1 MEFFNKKEE
10 VLDLQL
16 TQYGK
21 YLLSIGKLNPAYYTL
36 HDDNVIYDRQ
46 FSNSSSAELQNEA
59 RVRIQSDTPILKTQ
73 YNFVS
78 LDSMQ
83 SKDSDFQDDK
93 ERTGVMSRP
102 LATSNLGSDKLPSWN
117 INTLG
122 GVFLTGSI
130 TSVITSS
137 ATAFVQEIPQIGAE
151 ITYYISPVM
160 MDGTF
165 TEGEIEEV
173 DQGFADGI
181 PQDILEGIDITFET
195 EVLEDGSFF
204 SIDKDSLILQ
214 IVEDNAPMGNDNFE
228 VEVFEVKTIDDG
240 ATSVTTE
247 LIPMVFKKEPILI
260 VNDILVEAVE
270 EDGVEIDS
278 TFVEYYFDLELDG
291 EISSDIMCSKLTDAD
306 KDIYKYA
313 FKEFSCPDVQPNY
326 QYLSPY
332 SQKETDTECGD

>member
-36 HDDNVIYDRQ
+36 HDENVIYDSQ
-46 FSNSSSAELQNEA
+46 FSNSSSAEIQNEA
-59 RVRIQSDTPILKTQ
+59 RVRIQSDTPSLKTQ

-83 SKDSDFQDDK
+83 SKTADFQDDK
-93 ERTGVMSRP
+93 ERTGGVTRP
-102 LATSNLGSDKLPSWN
+102 LATSNLGSDKIPSWN

-122 GVFLTGSI
+122 GIFLPGST
-130 TSVITSS
+130 TSVISSS
-137 ATAFVQEIPQIGAE
+137 ASAIVQEIPQIGAE
-151 ITYYISPVM
+151 VTYRANPVM
-160 MDGTF
+160 MSNEF
-165 TEGEIEEV
+165 AEGEIEDV
-173 DQGFADGI
+173 NQGFADGV
-181 PQDILEGIDITFET
+181 PQDILEGIDISFET
-195 EVLEDGSFF
+195 EVLPDGSSF
-204 SIDKDSLILQ
+204 SIDKDDLILQ

-228 VEVFEVKTIDDG
+228 VEIFQVETETVDNI
-240 ATSVTTE
+240 TTE
-247 LIPMVFKKEPILI
+247 KLIPMVFKKEPILI

-270 EDGVEIDS
+270 EDDVEIDS

-313 FKEFSCPDVQPNY
+313 FKEFACPDIQPNY

>member
-36 HDDNVIYDRQ
+36 HDENVIYDSQ
-46 FSNSSSAELQNEA
+46 FSQGTELQSEA

-73 YNFVS
+73 YNFIS

-83 SKDSDFQDDK
+83 SKDPDFQDDK
-93 ERTGVMSRP
+93 ERTGGVTRP
-102 LATSNLGSDKLPSWN
+102 LATSNLGSDKIPSWN
-117 INTLG
+117 INALG
-122 GVFLTGSI
+122 GVFLTGST
-130 TSVITSS
+130 TSVISSS
-137 ATAFVQEIPQIGAE
+137 ASAIVQEIPQIGAE
-151 ITYYISPVM
+151 VIYRANPVTI
-160 MDGTF
+160 GNTF
-165 TEGEIEEV
+165 TEGELEEISL
-173 DQGFADGI
+173 GLADGI
-181 PQDILEGIDITFET
+181 PQDVLQGLDITFST
-195 EVLEDGSFF
+195 EILSDGTSF
-204 SIDKDSLILQ
+204 SIDKDDLILQ

-228 VEVFEVKTIDDG
+228 VEIFQVETETVDNI
-240 ATSVTTE
+240 TTE
-247 LIPMVFKKEPILI
+247 KLIPMVFKKEPILI

-270 EDGVEIDS
+270 EDDVEIDS

-291 EISSDIMCSKLTDAD
+291 EISSDVMCSKLTNAD

-313 FKEFSCPDVQPNY
+313 FKEFACPDIQPNY

>member
-36 HDDNVIYDRQ
+36 HDENVIYDSQ
-46 FSNSSSAELQNEA
+46 FSQGTELQNEA

-83 SKDSDFQDDK
+83 SKTADFQDDK
-93 ERTGVMSRP
+93 ERTGGVTRP
-102 LATSNLGSDKLPSWN
+102 LATSNLGSDKIPSWN

-122 GVFLTGSI
+122 GIFLPGST
-130 TSVITSS
+130 TSVISSS
-137 ATAFVQEIPQIGAE
+137 ASAIVQEIPQIGAE
-151 ITYYISPVM
+151 VTYRANPVM
-160 MDGTF
+160 MSNEF
-165 TEGEIEEV
+165 AEGEIEDV
-173 DQGFADGI
+173 NQGFADGV
-181 PQDILEGIDITFET
+181 PQDILEGIDISFET
-195 EVLEDGSFF
+195 EVLPDGSSF
-204 SIDKDSLILQ
+204 SIDKDDLILQ

-228 VEVFEVKTIDDG
+228 VEIFQVETETVDNI
-240 ATSVTTE
+240 TTE
-247 LIPMVFKKEPILI
+247 KLIPMVFKKEPILI

-270 EDGVEIDS
+270 EDDVEIDS

-313 FKEFSCPDVQPNY
+313 FKEFACPDIQPNY

>member
-36 HDDNVIYDRQ
+36 HDENVIYDSQ
-46 FSNSSSAELQNEA
+46 FSQGTELQNEA
-59 RVRIQSDTPILKTQ
+59 RVRIQSDTPSLKTQ

-83 SKDSDFQDDK
+83 SKTADFQDDK
-93 ERTGVMSRP
+93 ERTGGVTRP
-102 LATSNLGSDKLPSWN
+102 LATSNIGSDKIPSWN
-117 INTLG
+117 ISALG
-122 GVFLTGSI
+122 GMLLSGST
-130 TSVITSS
+130 TSVISSS
-137 ATAFVQEIPQIGAE
+137 ASAIVQEIPQIGAE
-151 ITYYISPVM
+151 VTYRANPVM
-160 MDGTF
+160 IGNTF
-165 TEGEIEEV
+165 TEGELEEISL
-173 DQGFADGI
+173 GLADGI
-181 PQDILEGIDITFET
+181 PQDVLQGLDITFST
-195 EVLEDGSFF
+195 EVLSDGSSF
-204 SIDKDSLILQ
+204 SIDKDDLILQ

-228 VEVFEVKTIDDG
+228 VEIFQVETETVDDI
-240 ATSVTTE
+240 TTE
-247 LIPMVFKKEPILI
+247 KLIPMVFKKEPILI

-270 EDGVEIDS
+270 EDDVEIDS
-278 TFVEYYFDLELDG
+278 TFVEYYFELELDG
-291 EISSDIMCSKLTDAD
+291 EISSDLMCSKLTNAD

-313 FKEFSCPDVQPNY
+313 FKEFACPDIQPNY

>member
-36 HDDNVIYDRQ
+36 HDENVIYDSQ
-46 FSNSSSAELQNEA
+46 FSNSSSAEIQNEA

-83 SKDSDFQDDK
+83 SKTADFQDDK
-93 ERTGVMSRP
+93 ERIGGVTRP
-102 LATSNLGSDKLPSWN
+102 LATSNIGSDKIPSWN
-117 INTLG
+117 ISALG
-122 GVFLTGSI
+122 GMLLSGST
-130 TSVITSS
+130 TSVISSS
-137 ATAFVQEIPQIGAE
+137 ASAIVQEIPQIGAE
-151 ITYYISPVM
+151 VTYRANPVM
-160 MDGTF
+160 IGNTF
-165 TEGEIEEV
+165 TEGELEEISL
-173 DQGFADGI
+173 GLADGI
-181 PQDILEGIDITFET
+181 PQDVLQGLDITFSTET
-195 EVLEDGSFF
+195 LSDGSSF
-204 SIDKDSLILQ
+204 SIDKDDLILQ

-228 VEVFEVKTIDDG
+228 VEIFQVETETVDNI
-240 ATSVTTE
+240 TTE
-247 LIPMVFKKEPILI
+247 KLIPMVFKKEPILI

-270 EDGVEIDS
+270 EDDVEIDS

-291 EISSDIMCSKLTDAD
+291 EISSDVMCSKLTNAD
-306 KDIYKYA
+306 KDVYKYA
-313 FKEFSCPDVQPNY
+313 FKEFACPDIQPNY

>member
-36 HDDNVIYDRQ
+36 HDANVIYDRQ
-46 FSNSSSAELQNEA
+46 FSNTSSAEIQNEA

-83 SKDSDFQDDK
+83 SKATDFQDDK
-93 ERTGVMSRP
+93 ERTGGLTRP
-102 LATSNLGSDKLPSWN
+102 LATSNLGSSKIPSWN
-117 INTLG
+117 ISALG
-122 GVFLTGSI
+122 GIFLTGST
-130 TSVITSS
+130 TSVISSS
-137 ATAFVQEIPQIGAE
+137 ASAIVQEIPQIGAQV
-151 ITYYISPVM
+151 TYYISPVM
-160 MDGTF
+160 MSSTF
-165 TEGEIEEV
+165 TEDEIEQV
-173 DQGFADGI
+173 AQGMADGI
-181 PQDILEGIDITFET
+181 PQDILEGVDITFET
-195 EVLEDGSFF
+195 EVLPDGSSFL
-204 SIDKDSLILQ
+204 IDKDDLILQ

-228 VEVFEVKTIDDG
+228 VEIFEVASDG
-240 ATSVTTE
+240 A
-247 LIPMVFKKEPILI
+247 LISMNFKKEPILI

-270 EDGVEIDS
+270 EDDVEIDS

-291 EISSDIMCSKLTDAD
+291 EISSDVMCSKLTNAD

-313 FKEFSCPDVQPNY
+313 FKEFACPDIQPNY

>member
-36 HDDNVIYDRQ
+36 HDENVIYDSQ
-46 FSNSSSAELQNEA
+46 FSQGTELQNEA
-59 RVRIQSDTPILKTQ
+59 RVRIQSDTPSLKTQ

-83 SKDSDFQDDK
+83 SKTADFQDDK
-93 ERTGVMSRP
+93 ERTGGVTRP
-102 LATSNLGSDKLPSWN
+102 LATSNIGSDKIPSWN
-117 INTLG
+117 ISALG
-122 GVFLTGSI
+122 GMLLSGST
-130 TSVITSS
+130 TSVISSS
-137 ATAFVQEIPQIGAE
+137 ASAIVQEIPQIGAE
-151 ITYYISPVM
+151 VTYRANPVTI
-160 MDGTF
+160 GNTF
-165 TEGEIEEV
+165 TEGELEEISL
-173 DQGFADGI
+173 GLADGI
-181 PQDILEGIDITFET
+181 PQDVLQGLDITFSTET
-195 EVLEDGSFF
+195 LSDGSSF
-204 SIDKDSLILQ
+204 SIDKDDLILQ

-228 VEVFEVKTIDDG
+228 VEIFQVETETVDNI
-240 ATSVTTE
+240 TTE
-247 LIPMVFKKEPILI
+247 KLIPMVFKKEPILI

-270 EDGVEIDS
+270 EDDVEIDS

-291 EISSDIMCSKLTDAD
+291 EISSDVMCSKLTNAD
-306 KDIYKYA
+306 KDVYKYA
-313 FKEFSCPDVQPNY
+313 FKEFACPDIQPNY

>member
-36 HDDNVIYDRQ
+36 HDENVIYDSQ
-46 FSNSSSAELQNEA
+46 FSQGTELQNEA

-83 SKDSDFQDDK
+83 SKTADFQDDK
-93 ERTGVMSRP
+93 ERTGGVTRP
-102 LATSNLGSDKLPSWN
+102 LATSNIGSDKIPSWN
-117 INTLG
+117 ISALG
-122 GVFLTGSI
+122 GMLLSGST
-130 TSVITSS
+130 TSVISSS
-137 ATAFVQEIPQIGAE
+137 ASAIVQEIPQIGAE
-151 ITYYISPVM
+151 VTYRANPVTI
-160 MDGTF
+160 GNTF
-165 TEGEIEEV
+165 TEGELEEISL
-173 DQGFADGI
+173 GLADGI
-181 PQDILEGIDITFET
+181 PQDVLQGLDITFSTET
-195 EVLEDGSFF
+195 LSDGSSF
-204 SIDKDSLILQ
+204 SIDKDDLILQ

-228 VEVFEVKTIDDG
+228 VEIFQVETETVDDI
-240 ATSVTTE
+240 TTE
-247 LIPMVFKKEPILI
+247 KLIPMVFKKEPILI

-270 EDGVEIDS
+270 EDDVEIDS

-291 EISSDIMCSKLTDAD
+291 EISSDIMCSKLTNAD
-306 KDIYKYA
+306 KDVYKYA
-313 FKEFSCPDVQPNY
+313 FKEFACPDIQPNY

>member
-36 HDDNVIYDRQ
+36 HDENVIYDSQ
-46 FSNSSSAELQNEA
+46 FSQGAELQNEA
-59 RVRIQSDTPILKTQ
+59 RVRIQSDTPSLKAQ

-83 SKDSDFQDDK
+83 SKAADFQDDK
-93 ERTGVMSRP
+93 ERTGGVTRP
-102 LATSNLGSDKLPSWN
+102 LATSNLGSDKIPSWN
-117 INTLG
+117 ISALG
-122 GVFLTGSI
+122 GTLLTGST

-137 ATAFVQEIPQIGAE
+137 ASSIVQEIPQIGAE
-151 ITYYISPVM
+151 VTYNISPVM
-160 MDGTF
+160 IDNTF
-165 TEGEIEEV
+165 TEGELKEISLG
-173 DQGFADGI
+173 QADGI
-181 PQDILEGIDITFET
+181 PQDILQGIPTSFGVEI
-195 EVLEDGSFF
+195 LSDGSSF
-204 SIDKDSLILQ
+204 SIERDDLILQ

-228 VEVFEVKTIDDG
+228 VEIFQVETETVNDI
-240 ATSVTTE
+240 ATEKLV
-247 LIPMVFKKEPILI
+247 PMVFKKEPILI

-270 EDGVEIDS
+270 EDDVEIDS

-291 EISSDIMCSKLTDAD
+291 EINSDVMCSKLTNAD

-313 FKEFSCPDVQPNY
+313 FKEFACPDIQPNY

>member
-36 HDDNVIYDRQ
+36 HDENVIYDSQ
-46 FSNSSSAELQNEA
+46 FSQGTELQNEA

-83 SKDSDFQDDK
+83 SKAADFQDDR
-93 ERTGVMSRP
+93 ERTGGVTRP
-102 LATSNLGSDKLPSWN
+102 LATSNIGSNKIPSWN
-117 INTLG
+117 ISALG
-122 GVFLTGSI
+122 GMLLSGST
-130 TSVITSS
+130 TSVISSS
-137 ATAFVQEIPQIGAE
+137 ASAIVQEIPQIGAE
-151 ITYYISPVM
+151 VTYRASPVM
-160 MDGTF
+160 IGNTF
-165 TEGEIEEV
+165 TEGELEEISL
-173 DQGFADGI
+173 GLADGI
-181 PQDILEGIDITFET
+181 PQDALQGLDITFSTET
-195 EVLEDGSFF
+195 LSDGSSF
-204 SIDKDSLILQ
+204 SIDKDDLILQ

-228 VEVFEVKTIDDG
+228 VEIFQVETETVDDI
-240 ATSVTTE
+240 TTE
-247 LIPMVFKKEPILI
+247 KLIPMVFKKEPILI

-270 EDGVEIDS
+270 EDDVEIDS
-278 TFVEYYFDLELDG
+278 TFVEYYFELELDG
-291 EISSDIMCSKLTDAD
+291 EISSDLMCSKLTNAD

-313 FKEFSCPDVQPNY
+313 FKEFACPDIQPNY

-332 SQKETDTECGD
+332 SQKETDTECAD

>member
-36 HDDNVIYDRQ
+36 HDDNVIYDSE
-46 FSNSSSAELQNEA
+46 FSQGAELQNEA

-83 SKDSDFQDDK
+83 SKDPEFQDDK
-93 ERTGVMSRP
+93 ERTGIMARP
-102 LATSNLGSDKLPSWN
+102 LATSNLGSDKIPSWN
-117 INTLG
+117 INALG
-122 GVFLTGSI
+122 GVFLTGS
-130 TSVITSS
+130 TASVITSS
-137 ATAFVQEIPQIGAE
+137 ASSIVQEIPQIGAE
-151 ITYYISPVM
+151 VTYYATPVM
-160 MDGTF
+160 FEELTEDVIEDIEMGLLDGVEQPVI
-165 TEGEIEEV
+165 EG
-173 DQGFADGI
+173 DS
-181 PQDILEGIDITFET
+181 ITFGT
-195 EVLEDGSFF
+195 EVLSDGSSFL
-204 SIDKDSLILQ
+204 IDGDDLILQ

-228 VEVFEVKTIDDG
+228 VEIFQVETETDAFSG
-240 ATSVTTE
+240 VTTE
-247 LIPMVFKKEPILI
+247 KLIPMVFKKEPILI

-270 EDGVEIDS
+270 EDDVEIDS

-291 EISSDIMCSKLTDAD
+291 EISSDIMCSKLTNAD
-306 KDIYKYA
+306 KDVYKYA
-313 FKEFSCPDVQPNY
+313 FKEFACPDIQPNY

>member
-36 HDDNVIYDRQ
+36 HDDNVIYDSE
-46 FSNSSSAELQNEA
+46 FSQGAEQQSEA

-78 LDSMQ
+78 IDGMQ
-83 SKDSDFQDDK
+83 SKASDFQDVK
-93 ERTGVMSRP
+93 ERAEVVSRP

-117 INTLG
+117 ISALG
-122 GVFLTGSI
+122 GIFLTEST
-130 TSVITSS
+130 TSVLTSS
-137 ATAFVQEIPQIGAE
+137 SSSIVQEIPQIGAE
-151 ITYYISPVM
+151 VTYYISPVM
-160 MDGTF
+160 LDNTF
-165 TEGEIEEV
+165 TEGELEEV
-173 DQGFADGI
+173 AQGLADGI
-181 PQDILEGIDITFET
+181 PQDILQGLNITFGT
-195 EVLEDGSFF
+195 EVLSDGSSF
-204 SIDKDSLILQ
+204 SIDNDDLILQ

-228 VEVFEVKTIDDG
+228 VEIFQVETETVNDI
-240 ATSVTTE
+240 ATEKLV
-247 LIPMVFKKEPILI
+247 PMVFKKEPILI

-270 EDGVEIDS
+270 EDDVEIDS

-291 EISSDIMCSKLTDAD
+291 EINSDIMCSKLTNAD

-313 FKEFSCPDVQPNY
+313 FKEFACPDIQPNY

>member
-46 FSNSSSAELQNEA
+46 FSNTSSAEIQNEA

-83 SKDSDFQDDK
+83 SKAADFQDIK
-93 ERTGVMSRP
+93 ERTEVVSRP
-102 LATSNLGSDKLPSWN
+102 LATSNLGSDKIPSWN

-122 GVFLTGSI
+122 GTLLTGST

-137 ATAFVQEIPQIGAE
+137 ASSIVQEIPQIGAE

-181 PQDILEGIDITFET
+181 PQDILEGIDIAFET
-195 EVLEDGSFF
+195 EVLPDGSSFL
-204 SIDKDSLILQ
+204 IDKDDLILQ

-228 VEVFEVKTIDDG
+228 VEVFEVKTTESG
-240 ATSVTTE
+240 ATTTTE

-260 VNDILVEAVE
+260 VNDILVDAVE
-270 EDGVEIDS
+270 EDDVEIDS

-291 EISSDIMCSKLTDAD
+291 EISSDVICPKLTNAD

-313 FKEFSCPDVQPNY
+313 FKEFACPDIQPNY

>member
-46 FSNSSSAELQNEA
+46 FSNSSSAEIQNEA

-83 SKDSDFQDDK
+83 SKDPDFQDDK

-102 LATSNLGSDKLPSWN
+102 LATSNLGSDKIPSWN
-117 INTLG
+117 INALG
-122 GVFLTGSI
+122 GAFLTGS
-130 TSVITSS
+130 TASVITSS
-137 ATAFVQEIPQIGAE
+137 ASSIVQEIPQIGAE
-151 ITYYISPVM
+151 VTYYATPVM
-160 MDGTF
+160 FEELTEDVIEDIEMGLLDGVEQPVI
-165 TEGEIEEV
+165 EG
-173 DQGFADGI
+173 DS
-181 PQDILEGIDITFET
+181 ITFGT
-195 EVLEDGSFF
+195 EVLSDGSSFL
-204 SIDKDSLILQ
+204 IDGDDLILQ

-228 VEVFEVKTIDDG
+228 VEIFQVETETDAFSG
-240 ATSVTTE
+240 VTTE
-247 LIPMVFKKEPILI
+247 KLIPMVFKKEPILI

-270 EDGVEIDS
+270 EDDVEIDS

-291 EISSDIMCSKLTDAD
+291 EISSDIMCSKLTNAD
-306 KDIYKYA
+306 KDVYKYA
-313 FKEFSCPDVQPNY
+313 FKEFACPDIQPNY

>member
-36 HDDNVIYDRQ
+36 HDDNVIYDSQ
-46 FSNSSSAELQNEA
+46 FSQGTELQNEA

-78 LDSMQ
+78 LDTMQ
-83 SKDSDFQDDK
+83 SKPEDFQDDK
-93 ERTGVMSRP
+93 ERTGVMNRP
-102 LATSNLGSDKLPSWN
+102 LATSNLGSNKIPSWN
-117 INTLG
+117 INALG
-122 GVFLTGSI
+122 GIFLTGST

-137 ATAFVQEIPQIGAE
+137 ASSIVQEMPQIGAE
-151 ITYYISPVM
+151 VTYYITPVTI
-160 MDGTF
+160 DNTF
-165 TEGEIEEV
+165 TEGELEEIALG
-173 DQGFADGI
+173 QADGV
-181 PQDILEGIDITFET
+181 PQDVLQGLDITFST
-195 EVLEDGSFF
+195 EIFQDGTSF
-204 SIDKDSLILQ
+204 SIDKGDLILQ

-228 VEVFEVKTIDDG
+228 VEIFQVVAISGFGG
-240 ATSVTTE
+240 ADTTE

-270 EDGVEIDS
+270 EDDVEIDS

-291 EISSDIMCSKLTDAD
+291 EISSDVICSRLENAD

-313 FKEFSCPDVQPNY
+313 FKEFACPDIQPNY

>member
-36 HDDNVIYDRQ
+36 HDDNVIYDSE
-46 FSNSSSAELQNEA
+46 FSQGAELQNEA
-59 RVRIQSDTPILKTQ
+59 RVRIQTDTPTLKAQ

-83 SKDSDFQDDK
+83 SKDPNFQDDK

-102 LATSNLGSDKLPSWN
+102 LATSNLGSDKIPSWN
-117 INTLG
+117 INALG
-122 GVFLTGSI
+122 GVFLTGST

-137 ATAFVQEIPQIGAE
+137 ASSIVQEIPQIGAE
-151 ITYYISPVM
+151 VTYYATPVM
-160 MDGTF
+160 FEELTEDVIEDIEMGLLDGVEQSVL
-165 TEGEIEEV
+165 EG
-173 DQGFADGI
+173 DGI
-181 PQDILEGIDITFET
+181 TFGT
-195 EVLEDGSFF
+195 EVLSDGSSFL
-204 SIDKDSLILQ
+204 IDGDDLILQ

-228 VEVFEVKTIDDG
+228 VEVFEVKTTFTDG
-240 ATSVTTE
+240 GRTSSTE
-247 LIPMVFKKEPILI
+247 LIPMNFKKEPILI

-270 EDGVEIDS
+270 EDDVEIDS

-291 EISSDIMCSKLTDAD
+291 EISSDIMCSKLTNAD
-306 KDIYKYA
+306 KDVYKYA
-313 FKEFSCPDVQPNY
+313 FKEFACPDIQPNY